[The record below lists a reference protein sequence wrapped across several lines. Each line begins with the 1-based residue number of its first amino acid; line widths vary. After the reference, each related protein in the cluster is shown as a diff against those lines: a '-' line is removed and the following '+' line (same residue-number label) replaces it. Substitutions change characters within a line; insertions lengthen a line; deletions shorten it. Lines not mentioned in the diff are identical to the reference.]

1 MGAKRARLREVGA
14 DHYQSYGAL
23 SGRSENDIRL
33 LIDRMLAEGYII
45 QTEGEYRVLQ
55 MGDITRLKEEGTRV
69 VVRKAE
75 ERKESAKSGAGKRRS
90 TDALTGAGYR
100 LFERLRGLRLV
111 IAKEEAVPPYI
122 VFNDKTLIEMC
133 VRQPGSKQEM
143 LAVSGVG
150 ENKFRKYG
158 QRFLDEIA
166 EFIAENPRAVIS
178 AAIGDEEVL

>member
-1 MGAKRARLREVGA
+1 M
-14 DHYQSYGAL
+14 
-23 SGRSENDIRL
+23 SGRSEKDIRL

-45 QTEGEYRVLQ
+45 QTDGEYRVLQ
-55 MGDITRLKEEGTRV
+55 MGDITKLKEEGTRV

-75 ERKESAKSGAGKRRS
+75 ERKESAKSGTGKRRS

-100 LFERLRGLRLV
+100 LFERLV